1 MVDLDGDLTP
11 VKSKKMET
19 QKFRIDGITCM
30 GCVST
35 LEKAL
40 YGNSAIKQV
49 SIDKE
54 TGNTEIAGEA
64 LPHQDIIRNLV
75 SSAGNYSVDDATYT
89 SNNASTRSNRSYK
102 PLLLVVAYLLG
113 TTMLLEFSSGMFLM
127 DTWMPN
133 FMAGFFLVFSFFK
146 LLDLRGFAN
155 AYAMYD
161 IVALKWKTYGYIY
174 PFIELGL
181 GIAYLLYSDNPIT
194 HLVTAIVMFVSLIG
208 VVKSV
213 LNKTEIKCACL
224 GTGFNLPMSYVTII
238 EDGLM
243 LIMAATMYF
252 LTK

>member
-1 MVDLDGDLTP
+1 
-11 VKSKKMET
+11 MET
-19 QKFRIDGITCM
+19 RTFKIDGITCM

-40 YGNSAIKQV
+40 YGNAAIKQV

-54 TGNTEIAGEA
+54 TGKTEIAGGA
-64 LPHQDIIRNLV
+64 LPHQDIVSNLV
-75 SSAGNYSVDDATYT
+75 SSAGNYSVVDATFKTT
-89 SNNASTRSNRSYK
+89 SASTQSNKSYK

-113 TTMLLEFSSGMFLM
+113 ATLLTEFSSGMFII

-146 LLDLRGFAN
+146 LLDIKGFAN

-161 IVALKWKTYGYIY
+161 IIAAKWKGYGYVY
-174 PFIELGL
+174 PFIELAL
-181 GIAYLLYSDNPIT
+181 GIAYIMYSDNPIT

-208 VVKSV
+208 VVRSV

-243 LIMAATMYF
+243 LLMALVMYF
-252 LTK
+252 MTK

>member
-1 MVDLDGDLTP
+1 
-11 VKSKKMET
+11 MET
-19 QKFRIDGITCM
+19 KAFKIDGITCM

-40 YGNSAIKQV
+40 YSNTTIKQV

-54 TGNTEIAGEA
+54 TGNTVISGDSLPYKDVIAQIVA
-64 LPHQDIIRNLV
+64 K
-75 SSAGNYSVDDATYT
+75 AGNYQVVDATFK
-89 SNNASTRSNRSYK
+89 SNNASTKSNKSYK
-102 PLLLVVAYLLG
+102 PLLLVAVYLLG

-146 LLDLRGFAN
+146 LLDLKGFAN

-161 IVALKWKTYGYIY
+161 IVASKWKTYGYIY

-181 GIAYLLYSDNPIT
+181 GVAYLLYSDNPIT

-243 LIMAATMYF
+243 LIMALVMYF

>member
-1 MVDLDGDLTP
+1 
-11 VKSKKMET
+11 MET
-19 QKFRIDGITCM
+19 RTFKIDGITCM

-40 YGNSAIKQV
+40 YGNAAIKQV

-54 TGNTEIAGEA
+54 TGKTEIAGEA
-64 LPHQDIIRNLV
+64 LPHQDIVSNLV
-75 SSAGNYSVDDATYT
+75 SGAGNYAVVDATYK
-89 SNNASTRSNRSYK
+89 SSNASTQSDKSYK

-113 TTMLLEFSSGMFLM
+113 TTLLVEYSSGMFIL

-146 LLDLRGFAN
+146 LLDIKGFAN

-161 IVALKWKTYGYIY
+161 VVASKWKGYGYIF

-181 GIAYLLYSDNPIT
+181 GVAYILYSDNPIT
-194 HLVTAIVMFVSLIG
+194 HLITAIVMFVSLIG

-243 LIMAATMYF
+243 LLMAWVMYF
-252 LTK
+252 MTK

>member
-1 MVDLDGDLTP
+1 
-11 VKSKKMET
+11 MET
-19 QKFRIDGITCM
+19 RAFKIDGITCM

-40 YGNSAIKQV
+40 YGNAAIQQV
-49 SIDKE
+49 SIDKDS
-54 TGNTEIAGEA
+54 GNTEISGEA
-64 LPHQDIIRNLV
+64 LPHQDIVSGLV
-75 SSAGNYSVDDATYT
+75 SAAGNYSVVDATFT
-89 SNNASTRSNRSYK
+89 TNKSSTKSNKSYK
-102 PLLLVVAYLLG
+102 PLFLVVAYLLG
-113 TTMLLEFSSGMFLM
+113 TTLLVEFSSGMFIM

-146 LLDLRGFAN
+146 LLDIKGFAN

-161 IVALKWKTYGYIY
+161 VIAAKWKGYGYVY
-174 PFIELGL
+174 PFIELAL
-181 GIAYLLYSDNPIT
+181 GMAYIMYSDNPIT

-243 LIMAATMYF
+243 LLMALVMYF
-252 LTK
+252 LIK